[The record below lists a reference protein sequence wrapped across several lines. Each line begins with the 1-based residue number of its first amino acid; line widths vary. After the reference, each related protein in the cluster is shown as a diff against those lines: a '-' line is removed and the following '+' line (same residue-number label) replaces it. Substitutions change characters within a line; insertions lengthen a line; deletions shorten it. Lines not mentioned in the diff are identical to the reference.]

1 MYCLHCG
8 NQIGDQVTFCPY
20 CGQRVAAEP
29 MPDASAQAA
38 QGQDAQGAPNAD
50 PAATAAYPGAT
61 AQYPAQAA
69 YQQQAGQGAADAS
82 QQQAGQGPA
91 DPSQQQPATDAAPQ
105 GQGEKKGPSAV
116 TVVLAVVAVVAVLA
130 LVLVVTGVV
139 DLGGSAT
146 TEDQTAEAT
155 ADADDDAD
163 ATDTDEAADADAT
176 DDAADTDDAATDD
189 TSDATSD
196 DATDT
201 SDATSGRSSTSS
213 GSAETTADSL
223 LALLEEEG
231 FDVYV
236 SDECDYVDATMYG
249 DGLSDFWFFDL
260 TVEEDGTISDVDIYV
275 YWPADG
281 DVEEGFAYADELVA
295 YVFDLLAD
303 GGYLD
308 DWEDVPD
315 ATFPDEFVAEAVEFA
330 AAATEEDSFSEVTET
345 DEGYELWLYYH
356 YDPDDYACMSYEA
369 WR

>member
-20 CGQRVAAEP
+20 CGQRVAAVP
-29 MPDASAQAA
+29 TPDASAQAA
-38 QGQDAQGAPNAD
+38 QGQGAQGAPNAD

-69 YQQQAGQGAADAS
+69 YQQQAGQGAADAY
-82 QQQAGQGPA
+82 QQQAGQGAA
-91 DPSQQQPATDAAPQ
+91 DPSQQQPAADGAPQ

-139 DLGGSAT
+139 DVGGSAA
-146 TEDQTAEAT
+146 TEDQATEAT
-155 ADADDDAD
+155 ADADDATD
-163 ATDTDEAADADAT
+163 ATA
-176 DDAADTDDAATDD
+176 
-189 TSDATSD
+189 
-196 DATDT
+196 DT

-213 GSAETTADSL
+213 GSAEATADGL

-295 YVFDLLAD
+295 YVFDLLVD

-308 DWEDVPD
+308 DWEVVPD

-330 AAATEEDSFSEVTET
+330 ADATEEDSFSEVTET
-345 DEGYELWLYYH
+345 DEGYELWLYYY